1 MSFEKVVIGNA
12 TLYRGD
18 CMDVLPTLPKVDAV
32 ITDPPYGKV
41 KGEFDHE
48 WSSRRGMLADVERWI
63 DAIVPTMKANATLWW
78 FAWPSLAGRIEERI
92 SRRLNVLSHVVW
104 TKPTAT
110 GMKCSK
116 EALRAPMPVTERII
130 MAEHYGADN
139 MALGESGYA
148 TKCDELRGFV
158 FEPIRAY
165 LADEWGRAGLSKR
178 DAEEATGTQMASHW
192 FTTSQWALPTER
204 HYKTLQA
211 RANRDGGSYLRKDYE
226 YLRKDY
232 ETLRKDY
239 ETLRKDYETLRRH
252 FDCRSGDQ
260 FSDVWNFA
268 APTFNH
274 GHPTE
279 KPVPLMLY
287 IVRLSVRKSGV
298 VLDPFMGSGTT
309 GVAAMNL
316 QRTFIGIEREPKY
329 FDIACKRIEDA
340 QRMGDMFGFQE
351 AHKPKDLPK
360 QEELP

>member
-1 MSFEKVVIGNA
+1 MAEKVEIGNA

-41 KGEFDHE
+41 KGNFDHE
-48 WSSRRGMLADVERWI
+48 WTNRSGMLADVERWI
-63 DAIVPTMKANATLWW
+63 DAIVPVMKANATLWW
-78 FAWPSLAGRIEERI
+78 FAWPSLAGRIEDRI
-92 SRRLNVLSHVVW
+92 ARRLNVLSHVVW
-104 TKPTAT
+104 TKPTPH
-110 GMKCSK
+110 GQKCSK
-116 EALRAPMPVTERII
+116 EALRAPMPVTERIL

-139 MALGESGYA
+139 MAIGESGYA
-148 TKCDELRGFV
+148 AKCDELRGFV
-158 FEPIRAY
+158 FEPLRAY
-165 LADEWGRAGLSKR
+165 LSDEWSRAGLSRR

-192 FTTSQWALPTER
+192 FTASQFALPTEK

-211 RANRDGGSYLRKDYE
+211 RANRDGGEYLRKDYE

-232 ETLRKDY
+232 EDLRKDY
-239 ETLRKDYETLRRH
+239 EDLRKDYEDLRRH

-260 FSDVWNFA
+260 YSDVWNFA
-268 APTFNH
+268 APKFNH

-309 GVAAMNL
+309 GVAAVQMG
-316 QRTFIGIEREPKY
+316 RKFIGIERDPKY
-329 FDIACKRIEDA
+329 FDIACERIARA
-340 QRMGDMFGFQE
+340 QAQGQL
-351 AHKPKDLPK
+351 LPPEPVAAPE
-360 QEELP
+360 QQTIEL